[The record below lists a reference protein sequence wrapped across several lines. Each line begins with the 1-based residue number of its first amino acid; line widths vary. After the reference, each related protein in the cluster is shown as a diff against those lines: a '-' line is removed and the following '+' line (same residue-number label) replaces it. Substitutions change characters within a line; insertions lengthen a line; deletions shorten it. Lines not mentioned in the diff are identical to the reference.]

1 MLLLTLV
8 LVAPTLATSASDA
21 EDPRAAVRVRPTG
34 ECRVVRFSP
43 VFAVETEPGAA
54 KARRARRRMARWR
67 RFSAARTLDLQFGVR
82 VRRRVETDARLE
94 LRLYTPRGHLYQT
107 LRAEGVAASSD
118 SSTSD
123 RYARLRRIFR
133 PRTATLP
140 VAGTAIV
147 NHALYG
153 RWTVEPHL
161 DGSPTPCGRARPF
174 WIEP

>member
-8 LVAPTLATSASDA
+8 LVAPALAVSASDT

-34 ECRVVRFSP
+34 ECRVVEFTP

-82 VRRRVETDARLE
+82 VRRRVGTDARLE

-107 LRAEGVAASSD
+107 LRVETPAAPEGRPPWGSY
-118 SSTSD
+118 T
-123 RYARLRRIFR
+123 RLRRLLQ

-140 VAGTAIV
+140 VAGTAIM

-161 DGSPTPCGRARPF
+161 DGSPTPCSRAQRF